1 MMSQTLPS
9 LQEHQFLA
17 KGIFDKANPF
27 SVYNLVPPTW
37 PRYFDAA
44 KLKFPDLHLVVD
56 ERDFKKFIKKTLHM
70 EINPTENKLRF
81 NFWLEYDAAL
91 SEGRKMIGPRIYG
104 AICTDELFE
113 RYMLKNEVLCNFLL
127 LRPSGYAT
135 TMNEAL
141 VYGLK
146 KLRDILDEPET
157 DKKGRLN
164 LPLLKL
170 KLEII
175 KMMDARINGAPTQKI
190 QQINANISG
199 KAAEDLVTGD
209 MASLKYRLEQLEHK
223 KRQLGSGVAVQK
235 TPLVKENSEVHDEA
249 EIVVEE
255 KNVEPISN

>member
-1 MMSQTLPS
+1 M
-9 LQEHQFLA
+9 A
-17 KGIFDKANPF
+17 KGIFDKENPF
-27 SVYNLVPPTW
+27 SIYNLVPPTW
-37 PRYFDAA
+37 PKFFDAA
-44 KLKFPDLHLVVD
+44 KEKYPNLYLVVD
-56 ERDFKKFIKKTLHM
+56 ERDFKKFVRQNHHI

-104 AICTDELFE
+104 SICDEELFE
-113 RYMLKNEVLCNFLL
+113 RYMLRNEILCSFLM

-141 VYGLK
+141 VFGLK

-175 KMMDARINGAPTQKI
+175 KMMDARMHGAPTQKI

-199 KAAEDLVTGD
+199 QAAEELVSGNMD
-209 MASLKYRLEQLEHK
+209 SLRLRLEKLEAK
-223 KRQLGSGVAVQK
+223 KRQLGSGVAVQQSPSIK
-235 TPLVKENSEVHDEA
+235 QNPVAHEEA

-255 KNVEPISN
+255 KAVEPNSN